1 MTKRPNDHPYTE
13 RMFTRREVLRAG
25 IAVAAFRDETLDLV
39 ERAVTRMGSRL
50 DAEDEDFWAQIQQAF
65 TLDRN
70 VVNFNN
76 GGCSP
81 SPRVVQEAMRRQ
93 LELSNQAPSHFM
105 WRQLEPE
112 IESVRARLARL
123 FGCDPEEMAITRNA
137 SEALETFL
145 LGFDLEPGDE
155 ILTTNLDY
163 PRMIQTIQQRER
175 RDRARMVQV
184 AAPSVPRSIGD
195 LLRPIEAG
203 ITERTRMILVSQVSF
218 LNGQI
223 FPIREIVELGRQRKI
238 PVIVDGA
245 HAFVQFPF
253 VRDDLGCDFYGT
265 SLHKWMM
272 APIGTGFLYCKRD
285 RIGDVWPLM
294 PGTEAQTKDIRKF
307 EEIGTHPAANHN
319 AIGEA
324 ITFHEMIGIRR
335 KEARFRYLRKRWT
348 DRLLALPKVE
358 FATNLDPRHSCALT
372 TVRIEGIESPALAGW
387 LLSKHGIFV
396 TSIGT
401 DAVNGIRVSPNV
413 YTTVDEIDRFAEAMI
428 LAATKGI

>member
-1 MTKRPNDHPYTE
+1 MTSYTAP
-13 RMFTRREVLRAG
+13 MFTRREVLMAG
-25 IAVAAFRDETLDLV
+25 LATAAFRNETLDLV
-39 ERAVTRMGSRL
+39 ERAVTRAGARI
-50 DAEDEDFWAQIQQAF
+50 DAEDEDFWAQIQSAF

-81 SPRVVQEAMRRQ
+81 SPRIVQETMRRQ
-93 LELSNQAPSHFM
+93 LEFSNQAPSHYM

-112 IESVRARLARL
+112 IESVRIRLARL

-137 SEALETFL
+137 SEALETLL
-145 LGFDLEPGDE
+145 LGFDLKSGDE

-175 RDRARMVQV
+175 REGVRMVQV
-184 AAPSVPRSIGD
+184 KVPGLPKTMDD

-203 ITERTRMILVSQVSF
+203 ITSRTRMILVSQVSF

-223 FPIREIVELGRQRKI
+223 FPIRDIVEVGRRKNI

-245 HAFVQFPF
+245 HAFVQYPF
-253 VRDDLGCDFYGT
+253 NREGLGCDFYGT
-265 SLHKWMM
+265 SLHKWLM
-272 APIGTGFLYCKRD
+272 APVGTGFLYCRRD
-285 RIGDVWPLM
+285 RIPHVWPLM
-294 PGTEAQTKDIRKF
+294 PGTEAQSKDIRKF

-324 ITFHEMIGIRR
+324 ITFHEMIGIER
-335 KEARFRYLRKRWT
+335 KEARFRYLRRRWT
-348 DRLLALPKVE
+348 EPLRDLPKVK

-372 TVRIEGIESPALAGW
+372 TVGIDGIPSADLATW
-387 LLSKHGIFV
+387 LLAKHHIFV
-396 TSIGT
+396 TAINT
-401 DAVNGIRVSPNV
+401 DPIFGIRVTPNV
-413 YTTVDEIDRFAEAMI
+413 YTTLSEIDRFTEAMRI
-428 LAATKGI
+428 AATKGIA

>member
-1 MTKRPNDHPYTE
+1 
-13 RMFTRREVLRAG
+13 MFSRRELLFAG
-25 IAVAAFRDETLDLV
+25 LATAAFRDDTLNVV
-39 ERAVTRMGSRL
+39 ERAVRTFGDRL

-81 SPRVVQEAMRRQ
+81 SPRVVQETMRRQ
-93 LELSNQAPSHFM
+93 LELSNQAPSHYM

-112 IESVRARLARL
+112 IESVRTRLART
-123 FGCDPEEMAITRNA
+123 FGCDREELAITRNA
-137 SEALETFL
+137 SEALETL
-145 LGFDLEPGDE
+145 ILGFDLQPGDE

-175 RDRARMVQV
+175 RDRVRMVQV
-184 AAPSVPRSIGD
+184 RCPAVPKEMGD
-195 LLRPIEAG
+195 LLKPIEAA
-203 ITERTRMILVSQVSF
+203 ITSRTRMIVVSQVSF

-223 FPIREIVELGRQRKI
+223 FPIRQIVELGQARNI

-253 VRDDLGCDFYGT
+253 VRDDLKCDFFGT
-265 SLHKWMM
+265 SLHKWLM
-272 APIGTGFLYCKRD
+272 APIGTGFLYVRRN
-285 RIGDVWPLM
+285 RIADVWPLM
-294 PGTEAQTKDIRKF
+294 PGVEAQTKDIRKF

-324 ITFHEMIGIRR
+324 LTFHEMIGIKR
-335 KEARFRYLRKRWT
+335 KEARFRYLRRRWT
-348 DRLLALPKVE
+348 DRLRDLPKVK

-372 TVRIEGIESPALAGW
+372 TVAIEGIPSGDLAGW
-387 LLSKHGIFV
+387 LLAKHAIFV

-401 DAVNGIRVSPNV
+401 PDVNGIRVSPNV
-413 YTTVDEIDRFAEAMI
+413 YSTVDEIDRFAEAMI
-428 LAATKGI
+428 LAATKGIA